1 VGAAVA
7 ADADQLDLVGV
18 GTTELEIALT
28 HKIVEHVPSAER
40 VLLCVTG
47 TEATFHAVRL
57 ARAVTRRRKIVK
69 FQGCFHGANDY
80 LLANVISP
88 REKLGRHDPRSAGM
102 LPEVLRETLVAE
114 FNDLDAVTSL
124 FEAYRGD
131 IAAVIVEPIPHN
143 IGAILPQPGFLEGV
157 RSLTREHGVILIFDE
172 VITGFRHGLG
182 GYQADLESPPI

>member
-47 TEATFHAVRL
+47 
-57 ARAVTRRRKIVK
+57 TRRRKIVK